1 LFNAKRYFDRIG
13 WRGALSTTSPT
24 LDTLTSLMR
33 AHMARIPFE
42 NLDVLLGRGIRVDL
56 DSVYAKLV
64 ESKRGG
70 YCFEHST
77 LFRAALE
84 HVGFQ
89 PVPHAARVVMMT
101 PRPSAPRTH
110 MFLTLVLDGTT
121 YVLDPGFGG
130 HGPLVPLP
138 LVENVETREGPD
150 VHRFTRRDGE
160 WLLEAKIAGVMS
172 PLWMTTLERE
182 SPIDF
187 VMGNHFTSTWP
198 ESSFVQRLMLRTLTP
213 DGRRVSV
220 MNRDVTVAQ
229 NGTFEKTQLENR
241 AALRALLATD
251 FEIDLPEVERI
262 RIPTVPEWD

>member
-1 LFNAKRYFDRIG
+1 LFNADRYFERIG
-13 WRGALSTTSPT
+13 WRGSLSPT

-33 AHMARIPFE
+33 AHTARIPFE
-42 NLDVLLGRGIRVDL
+42 NLDVLLGRGVRIDI

-64 ESKRGG
+64 ACRRGG

-84 HVGFQ
+84 HIGFQ
-89 PVPHAARVVMMT
+89 PTSHAARVIMMT
-101 PRPSAPRTH
+101 ARQSAARTH
-110 MFLTLVLDGTT
+110 MFLTVVLDGTT

-130 HGPLVPLP
+130 HGPLVPLQ

-150 VHRFTRRDGE
+150 IHRFTRRDGE
-160 WLLEAKIAGVMS
+160 WLLEAKIAGAMS
-172 PLWMTTLERE
+172 PLWISTLEPE

-198 ESSFVQRLMLRTLTP
+198 ESRFVQNLMLRAITP

-220 MNRDVTVAQ
+220 MNRDVTVAT
-229 NGTFEKTQLENR
+229 NGAFEKSQLADR
-241 AALRALLATD
+241 AALRALLAREFD
-251 FEIDLPEVERI
+251 IDLPEVERL
-262 RIPTVPEWD
+262 RVPAVPEWT

>member
-1 LFNAKRYFDRIG
+1 LFNADGYLAHIG
-13 WRGALSTTSPT
+13 WSGPLATT
-24 LDTLTSLMR
+24 LDTLTRLMR

-42 NLDVLLGRGIRVDL
+42 NLDVLLGRGVRVDL

-64 ESKRGG
+64 ESRRGG

-84 HVGFQ
+84 AAGFRA
-89 PVPHAARVVMMT
+89 VSHSARVILMT
-101 PRPSAPRTH
+101 PRQAAPRTH
-110 MFLTLVLDGTT
+110 MFLSVSIDGTT

-138 LVENVETREGPD
+138 LVEHHEVRDGPD
-150 VHRFTRRDGE
+150 VHRLTRRDGE
-160 WLLEAKIAGVMS
+160 WLLEAKIGGAMT
-172 PLWMTTLERE
+172 PLWMSTLEPE

-187 VMGNHFTSTWP
+187 AMGNHFTATWP
-198 ESSFVQRLMLRTLTP
+198 DSPFVQRLMLRALTP

-220 MNRDVTVAQ
+220 MNRDVTVARD
-229 NGTFEKTQLENR
+229 GVFEKSQLQDR
-241 AALRALLATD
+241 TALRTLLAEE
-251 FEIDLPEVERI
+251 FGIDLPEVERL

>member
-1 LFNAKRYFDRIG
+1 MA
-13 WRGALSTTSPT
+13 TT
-24 LDTLTSLMR
+24 LDLDAYLERIKYTGSRKPTYDALTGILQ
-33 AHMARIPFE
+33 AHIASIPFE
-42 NLDVLLGRGIRVDL
+42 SFDVLLGRPIRL
-56 DSVYAKLV
+56 DPEGLQNKMITAR
-64 ESKRGG
+64 RGG

-89 PVPHAARVVMMT
+89 PIAHAARVVMLT
-101 PRPSAPRTH
+101 PRQSAPRTH
-110 MFLTLVLDGTT
+110 MFLTVVLDGTT

-138 LVENVETREGPD
+138 LVENLDTREGPD
-150 VHRFTRRDGE
+150 IHRFTRRDGE
-160 WLLEAKIAGVMS
+160 WLLETNIAGVMS
-172 PLWMTTLERE
+172 PLWISTLEPE

-198 ESSFVQRLMLRTLTP
+198 ESRFVQSLMLRAITP

-229 NGTFEKTQLENR
+229 NGAFEKWQLADR
-241 AALRALLATD
+241 AALRALLAREFD
-251 FEIDLPEVERI
+251 IDLPEVERL
-262 RIPTVPEWD
+262 RVPAVPEWT